1 MRVARWVALVFVAAL
16 FAVSAVLVRDGA
28 AWGPGQGTGYAL
40 GVTGGSLML
49 ALLLYPLRKRVRF
62 MHGWA
67 PLKHWF
73 KFHMA
78 AGILGPLAVLFH
90 STFHVGSLN
99 AAVALACMLLVV
111 SSGIVGR
118 FLYRRI
124 HHGMYGAHASRKE
137 LEQIMHRDLK
147 ALEPLLQSKPAV
159 RAEVARFAALVTRL
173 PQGRI
178 GRAWH
183 FVTLGLRRTLAQR
196 RLRRSL
202 APQGSHAASPAELPA
217 LLHTIGETLQAVQ
230 RHAQFST
237 FERLFSLWHVIH
249 IPFLWMMV
257 ITALVHVVA
266 VHAY

>member
-1 MRVARWVALVFVAAL
+1 
-16 FAVSAVLVRDGA
+16 
-28 AWGPGQGTGYAL
+28 
-40 GVTGGSLML
+40 
-49 ALLLYPLRKRVRF
+49 

-99 AAVALACMLLVV
+99 AAVALGCMLLVV
-111 SSGIVGR
+111 SSGVVGR

-124 HHGMYGAHASRKE
+124 HHGMYGAHATLKE
-137 LEQIMHRDLK
+137 LEDIMQRDLK
-147 ALEPLLQSKPAV
+147 TLEPLLERRPAV
-159 RAEVARFAALVTRL
+159 RAEVTRFAALVSHR

-183 FVTLGLRRTLAQR
+183 FGTLGLRRMLAQR

-202 APQGSHAASPAELPA
+202 ASQGSRSASSAELAA
-217 LLHTIGETLQAVQ
+217 LLRTLVDTLQAVQ